1 MTWQECWTWPVE
13 LHRLCVGSTGFIDL
27 KVFLQRGKEKKNRS
41 ATITVTNVSFFRG
54 LRRTLCCKVSARQ
67 AQPRKVSATVCI
79 CTRVFLEFEYR
90 YGHVSPP
97 REFISWIIS
106 LKCAHAHSAAFK
118 RVHAVRFIRVE
129 SRKNPPEEIETRNY
143 DQPCQFTNNY
153 NYNND
158 VQDNST
164 RTIVETTKWSVYT
177 NYFHS
182 GATSF

>member
-1 MTWQECWTWPVE
+1 MGT
-13 LHRLCVGSTGFIDL
+13 
-27 KVFLQRGKEKKNRS
+27 
-41 ATITVTNVSFFRG
+41 
-54 LRRTLCCKVSARQ
+54 
-67 AQPRKVSATVCI
+67 
-79 CTRVFLEFEYR
+79 
-90 YGHVSPP
+90 VSPP

-143 DQPCQFTNNY
+143 DQSCQFTNNY